1 MSEKETKSIPV
12 DFMIDFKVALI
23 LLAMTLCSQTVD
35 NIAVY
40 SSATQLAIN
49 SWFGQKIQPSSGVCS

>member
-49 SWFGQKIQPSSGVCS
+49 SW

>member
-12 DFMIDFKVALI
+12 DFMIDFKVFV
-23 LLAMTLCSQTVD
+23 MTLCAQTVS

-40 SSATQLAIN
+40 SSARQLVIN